1 MILTYHIQGM
11 LTYNTN
17 KITEM
22 DEVAP
27 DYAYQSKTGNRIN
40 QSQLLTWVQWASDPA
55 LIPESHQDAIDHPEK
70 YPWHSAG
77 KISVG

>member
-1 MILTYHIQGM
+1 
-11 LTYNTN
+11 
-17 KITEM
+17 M

-70 YPWHSAG
+70 YPWHSGG